1 MWEFTPKILT
11 YIAPPNSNGCLQAF
25 VGQCG
30 FRNPV
35 LYGPPLTRFDISVVK
50 KINVTERV
58 NFEMRAE
65 FLNTFNNINFKVGS
79 QTAEA
84 TSVTN
89 FSGATFGQTTAAYQD
104 LSTTND
110 VGGRM
115 VQIVLRINF

>member
-1 MWEFTPKILT
+1 MFF
-11 YIAPPNSNGCLQAF
+11 AF
-25 VGQCG
+25 
-30 FRNPV
+30 
-35 LYGPPLTRFDISVVK
+35 LKYSD
-50 KINVTERV
+50 
-58 NFEMRAE
+58 
-65 FLNTFNNINFKVGS
+65 LNTENWVLNIDYYFLPSEIQIQIINIRHSTLNFQLLTIQPISPFNNINFKVGS

-115 VQIVLRINF
+115 VQIVVRINF